1 MLVWALT
8 STAWHRAYIASLL
21 SDTWCVKRHTGLVV
35 WRKLSSSK
43 GHYGRPGKGRCPRR
57 MIGDLLWK
65 GRQFKLKQT
74 KPTLSA
80 HLGLGAL
87 GEGSRD
93 RWEGKYWS

>member
-1 MLVWALT
+1 
-8 STAWHRAYIASLL
+8 
-21 SDTWCVKRHTGLVV
+21 
-35 WRKLSSSK
+35 
-43 GHYGRPGKGRCPRR
+43 

-74 KPTLSA
+74 KPTLPA